1 MNRPLPLCPRKGTLP
16 NGDDMNVHVWL
27 DVPLAVFGL
36 LVMSPWIWMAFRRRR
51 SVRAN
56 SLGRFL
62 PAAMLLLFFLGL
74 GSFMMAGID
83 VGLAAWEDAH
93 RPRSEPFDIRQSSYN
108 IASHEEAPDFSL
120 PALDE
125 DRSIRL
131 SDFRGRKP
139 VVLIFG
145 SFG

>member
-1 MNRPLPLCPRKGTLP
+1 
-16 NGDDMNVHVWL
+16 MNVHVWL

-36 LVMSPWIWMAFRRRR
+36 LAMSLWPWLAFRGRR
-51 SVRAN
+51 SLRPSSSVR
-56 SLGRFL
+56 RFL
-62 PAAMLLLFFLGL
+62 PAAAIVLFFLGL
-74 GSFMMAGID
+74 GSFLMAGLD
-83 VGLAAWEDAH
+83 VGAAAWEDAH
-93 RPRSEPFDIRQSSYN
+93 RPRSGPYDINQFN
-108 IASHEEAPDFSL
+108 LENASHEEAPDFSL

-131 SDFRGRKP
+131 SDYRGHKP